1 MSTIE
6 ELEQAVSSL
15 TRDEL
20 AEFRRW
26 FDDYDQRAWDREI
39 DQDVQAGR
47 LDSLIEEALV
57 EHRDGR
63 TRAL

>member
-1 MSTIE
+1 MSTID

-20 AEFRRW
+20 SEFRRW

-39 DQDVQAGR
+39 EQDIPAGR
-47 LDSLIEEALV
+47 LDSLIEEALA